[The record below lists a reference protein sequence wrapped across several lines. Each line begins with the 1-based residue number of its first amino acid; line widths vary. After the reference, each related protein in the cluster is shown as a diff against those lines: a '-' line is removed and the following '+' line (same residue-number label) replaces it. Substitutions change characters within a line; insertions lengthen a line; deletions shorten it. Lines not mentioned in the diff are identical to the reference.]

1 MAQGEKRPVVM
12 EAAKG
17 VPGGVASLGAD
28 GKVPQEQLPEFG
40 ISNAEIKGNLVD
52 DDAAVITDSQ
62 ANNKTKRVF
71 WSDIKELLGGL
82 FVPITRKINNKA
94 LSSDVS
100 LNAADVGAAD
110 RNYMRSAVVGI
121 GATSYTGWFRVGR
134 IRINSAYKTSRT
146 LLSVKGSASKGSGI
160 LEIVVRTESSAG
172 VLNKSASKLAWHTLT
187 DSYMKNRFAII
198 VDGNYADLYVNE
210 GGKYW
215 HYNISI
221 LDYMESTT
229 DFTDPSY
236 ANIFKLER
244 NYDLS
249 GEYRESITPL
259 LTSSIGFTPEIMGAA
274 AASGF
279 VNGRLFVGGSTG
291 GVTQLGFPS
300 SANSILRQSTS
311 GGPYW
316 TTPANFVKETAVIS
330 GTDYTT
336 VRLRGSGLRNA
347 DTNPTANGTINW
359 TYE

>member
-40 ISNAEIKGNLVD
+40 ISNAEIKQKLVD
-52 DDAAVITDSQ
+52 DDCLAITDSE
-62 ANNKTKRVF
+62 ANNRTKRVF
-71 WSDIKELLGGL
+71 WSNIKEILGGL
-82 FVPITRKINNKA
+82 FVPVTRKINKKA
-94 LSSDVS
+94 LSSDVT
-100 LNAADVGAAD
+100 LDAADVGAAN

-134 IRINSAYKTSRT
+134 IPINSAHKTSRT

-160 LEIVVRTESSAG
+160 LDIVLRTESSAG
-172 VLNKSASKLAWHTLT
+172 VLNTSVSKLVWYTLT
-187 DSYMKNRFAII
+187 NSYMKNRFAII
-198 VDGNYADLYVNE
+198 VDGNYADLYLND
-210 GGKYW
+210 GGNYW
-215 HYNISI
+215 YYNISV

-229 DFTDPSY
+229 DFTDPSS

-274 AASGF
+274 AASGW
-279 VNGRLFVGGSTG
+279 VNGRFFVGGSTG

-300 SANSILRQSTS
+300 AANSILRQSTS

-316 TTPANFVKETAVIS
+316 TPPSDFVKETAIIG

-336 VRLRGSGLRNA
+336 VRLRGAALFSI
-347 DTNPTANGTINW
+347 DHTPVTNGAICW

>member
-1 MAQGEKRPVVM
+1 MSNPITVELPADLPTDWQQYQVVSPNGTEAGLDEQHGYNYLMEQVNNAQT
-12 EAAKG
+12 AAKECG
-17 VPGGVASLGAD
+17 EALGDTVPASR
-28 GKVPQEQLPEFG
+28 
-40 ISNAEIKGNLVD
+40 EINGHPLTD
-52 DDAAVITDSQ
+52 DVTLD
-62 ANNKTKRVF
+62 
-71 WSDIKELLGGL
+71 
-82 FVPITRKINNKA
+82 
-94 LSSDVS
+94 
-100 LNAADVGAAD
+100 AADVGAAE
-110 RNYMRSAVVGI
+110 RNYMRSAIVGI
-121 GATSYTGWFRVGR
+121 GAKSYTGWFRVGR
-134 IRINSAYKTSRT
+134 IHINSAYKTSRT

-160 LEIVVRTESSAG
+160 LDIVIRTESSAG
-172 VLNKSASKLAWHTLT
+172 VLNTSASKLVWHTLT
-187 DSYMKNRFAII
+187 DSYLKNRFAII

-221 LDYMESTT
+221 LDYYESTN

-259 LTSSIGFTPEIMGAA
+259 LTSSIGFTPEIMGAV
-274 AASGF
+274 AASGW
-279 VNGRLFVGGSTG
+279 VNGRLLVGGSSG
-291 GVTQLGFPS
+291 GITQLGFPS
-300 SANSILRQSTS
+300 ASNSILRQSTS

-359 TYE
+359 TYG